1 MKKIKKVFAFMLLL
15 VMIFSQLH
23 FTVVRGNY
31 SGQEL
36 LIPVTITWDGND
48 DSNRPASVTLTLY
61 KYLGEFDQT
70 AATLV
75 ETKTVTAADEWKYNF
90 DISDQELYYGTE
102 YSTATAYKFK
112 VVQSSIT
119 EYGYQTTY
127 IDPIV
132 TFNPPEVAGD
142 GWDRIT
148 PCSELDIVTTGN
160 YKSIVLMKKGNS
172 CTVWTIDKLSDN
184 EKQTIIN
191 SALDGIQ
198 GIGNPSF
205 HFCYGL
211 GVFLPCGMTVTETL
225 IHFEN
230 HSNWSIL
237 ATGVYNKSSALS
249 NAAFITNTRNTYGDL
264 RVSKIIAGNAPSA
277 EQKFTFTVTLGD
289 NTINGTYGAMT
300 FNEGVATFELKGGE
314 SLVAEDL
321 PNGVSYVVTEADYS
335 LLGYVTTRTGF
346 FGTITGGEEQTSE
359 FTNTRNAEG
368 TLSVSKL
375 LAGNDIDKNK
385 EFTFTVTLPDLPE
398 YDVVH
403 GDITF
408 SNGVATFTLKCNESK
423 LIAGLPNGTRYIVSE
438 ADYTLDGY
446 VTTSTGA
453 EGTISETEPRV
464 AAFVNTRNTY
474 GDLKVT
480 KTLEGNDTS
489 IDQEFE
495 FIVTLNNNTIDG
507 IYGGML
513 FESGEATF
521 TLKGGETILAVGL
534 PNGVTYTVTE
544 EDYSLQG
551 YETTKTGDTGAIEGN
566 QEKTAAFTNTRNTYG
581 RLIVYKS
588 VAGNAAD
595 ATKKFD
601 FTVTLSDKTITG
613 TYGKMTFNEGVAT
626 FSLADGEWLPASG
639 LPNGITYIVTEA
651 DYSTDGYVT
660 TKTGDTGTIVGG
672 DFAVAAFFTNT
683 RNAAGTLTIAKNLA
697 GNDVDIAKEF
707 EFTITLSDTSINET
721 YSDLLFTEGVATLKL
736 RGGEIKVIEGLPNGV
751 QYIVEEADYSA
762 LGYTTSKEGDTG
774 TILEN
779 APQYATF
786 TNTRNSYGTLTVS
799 KTTAGN
805 AADSNKDFA
814 FKVTLGTTAISGT
827 YGDMTFNEGVATFIL
842 KNGESVSAEGLP
854 NGITYTVVE
863 DYYGLEGYI
872 TTKVNDI
879 GTIVGN
885 SEVIAAFTNTRNAEG
900 SLTIYKILEGN
911 DVDTTK
917 EFGFTI
923 TLSDTNINATFSE
936 LDFINGVATF
946 TLKGGTSKVIEELPN
961 GIGYTIIEADYTGDG
976 YTTIKTGDVGTISE
990 TVSGAAVF
998 TNIRNTYGDLRVT
1011 KTLAGNAA
1019 DTTKEFV
1026 FTITLSDSTVN
1037 GIYGGMTFNS
1047 GVSTHILKAGEWV
1060 TAVGLPNGIIYTVTE
1075 DDYSA
1080 DGYVTTKT
1088 GDTGTITGGEL
1099 ALAEFTNTRNAYSK
1113 LSIRKTVTGDKG
1125 EIDEYF
1131 TFTVNF
1137 DAEGSYE
1144 YTGSNS
1150 GTISNGGE
1158 IQLKDGEEIT
1168 IHDLPVGTTYSVTES
1183 DNDSYKVSATGD
1195 SGVIEENV
1203 IALAHFTNNRE
1214 KLPSTGDNTNIYLW
1228 IGIMGLSLL
1237 GIVVMLFGK
1246 KTVFKMLT
1254 KDKI

>member
-90 DISDQELYYGTE
+90 DISDQELYYGAE

-148 PCSELDIVTTGN
+148 PCSKLDIVTTGN

-249 NAAFITNTRNTYGDL
+249 NAAYITNTRNTYGDL

-464 AAFVNTRNTY
+464 AAFV
-474 GDLKVT
+474 
-480 KTLEGNDTS
+480 
-489 IDQEFE
+489 
-495 FIVTLNNNTIDG
+495 
-507 IYGGML
+507 
-513 FESGEATF
+513 
-521 TLKGGETILAVGL
+521 
-534 PNGVTYTVTE
+534 
-544 EDYSLQG
+544 
-551 YETTKTGDTGAIEGN
+551 
-566 QEKTAAFTNTRNTYG
+566 NTRNTYG

-998 TNIRNTYGDLRVT
+998 TNTRNTYGDLRVT

-1060 TAVGLPNGIIYTVTE
+1060 TAVGLPNGITYTVTE

>member
-119 EYGYQTTY
+119 DYGYQTTY
-127 IDPIV
+127 VDPII

-148 PCSELDIVTTGN
+148 PCSELDIVTTGS

-184 EKQTIIN
+184 EKQLIIN

-249 NAAFITNTRNTYGDL
+249 NAAYITNTRNTYGDL

-335 LLGYVTTRTGF
+335 LL
-346 FGTITGGEEQTSE
+346 
-359 FTNTRNAEG
+359 
-368 TLSVSKL
+368 
-375 LAGNDIDKNK
+375 
-385 EFTFTVTLPDLPE
+385 
-398 YDVVH
+398 
-403 GDITF
+403 
-408 SNGVATFTLKCNESK
+408 
-423 LIAGLPNGTRYIVSE
+423 
-438 ADYTLDGY
+438 GY

-551 YETTKTGDTGAIEGN
+551 YETAKTGDTGTIEGN

-697 GNDVDIAKEF
+697 GNDVDVAKKF

-721 YSDLLFTEGVATLKL
+721 YSEVVFTEGVATLKL
-736 RGGEIKVIEGLPNGV
+736 RGGEIKVIEGLPNGI
-751 QYIVEEADYSA
+751 QYTVEEADYSA
-762 LGYTTSKEGDTG
+762 LGYTTTKEGDTG

-779 APQYATF
+779 TPQYATF

-917 EFGFTI
+917 EFEFTI

-961 GIGYTIIEADYTGDG
+961 GIGYTIIEVDYTGDG

-998 TNIRNTYGDLRVT
+998 TNTRNTYGDLRVT

-1026 FTITLSDSTVN
+1026 FTITLSDNTVN

-1060 TAVGLPNGIIYTVTE
+1060 TAVGLPNGITYTVTE

-1088 GDTGTITGGEL
+1088 GDTGTITGGKL

-1125 EIDEYF
+1125 ETDKYF
-1131 TFTVNF
+1131 TFTINF

-1183 DNDSYKVSATGD
+1183 DNDSYKVTATGD

>member
-90 DISDQELYYGTE
+90 DISDQELYYGAE

-148 PCSELDIVTTGN
+148 PCSKLDIVTTGN

-249 NAAFITNTRNTYGDL
+249 NAAYITNTRNTYGDL

-474 GDLKVT
+474 G
-480 KTLEGNDTS
+480 
-489 IDQEFE
+489 
-495 FIVTLNNNTIDG
+495 
-507 IYGGML
+507 
-513 FESGEATF
+513 
-521 TLKGGETILAVGL
+521 
-534 PNGVTYTVTE
+534 
-544 EDYSLQG
+544 
-551 YETTKTGDTGAIEGN
+551 
-566 QEKTAAFTNTRNTYG
+566 

-626 FSLADGEWLPASG
+626 FSLVDGEWLPASG

-998 TNIRNTYGDLRVT
+998 TNTRNTYGDLRVT

-1060 TAVGLPNGIIYTVTE
+1060 TAVGLPNGITYTVTE

>member
-90 DISDQELYYGTE
+90 DISDQELYYGAE

-148 PCSELDIVTTGN
+148 PCSKLDIVTTGN

-464 AAFVNTRNTY
+464 AAFV
-474 GDLKVT
+474 
-480 KTLEGNDTS
+480 
-489 IDQEFE
+489 
-495 FIVTLNNNTIDG
+495 
-507 IYGGML
+507 
-513 FESGEATF
+513 
-521 TLKGGETILAVGL
+521 
-534 PNGVTYTVTE
+534 
-544 EDYSLQG
+544 
-551 YETTKTGDTGAIEGN
+551 
-566 QEKTAAFTNTRNTYG
+566 NTRNTYG

-998 TNIRNTYGDLRVT
+998 TNTRNTYGDLRVT

-1060 TAVGLPNGIIYTVTE
+1060 TAVGLPNGITYTVTE